1 VDSSGNGSLV
11 HGVPELLQP
20 DLPAVVGEA
29 LGQDDVEVL
38 SAAAESIIPPG
49 ANMTTGGLWRVR
61 GTATASAA
69 GGGQEAAQPFS
80 VIAKLTQSP
89 LLWPGIGV
97 VPEEFRQQLA
107 ERYLWR
113 TEAQAYA
120 AGISAALPADARMPE
135 TFLISEL
142 SREQIMIWMEDVRDG
157 GAVAWTDQQF
167 GEAAHALGGLA
178 GSAAMDACIAAVA
191 DAADA
196 SRLRFFLEGVGAQL
210 LIPAIKGDDVWRHPA
225 VAAVADPGV
234 VSGLRRIADGSGD
247 LVEELAA
254 LPQLPMHGDASPQNL
269 LADNHAGEGPARFV
283 LIDWGSFGRGAAGFD
298 LAQLLA
304 GRVNDGLM
312 PGTDLY
318 RLAPLCVEAYCSGM
332 ADAGTVPDPVAVA
345 RGQVAAMAVFSGL
358 FALPLDRL
366 GGPPEPGLERLVAG
380 RLDMVRFIVDR
391 LKQTAR

>member
-1 VDSSGNGSLV
+1 MVGSGNGFLA
-11 HGVPELLQP
+11 HLPELLKP
-20 DLPAVVGEA
+20 DLPTVVGRA
-29 LGQDDVEVL
+29 LRQDGVKV
-38 SAAAESIIPPG
+38 SGATAESIIPPG
-49 ANMTTGGLWRVR
+49 ANMTTGGLWRIT
-61 GTATASAA
+61 GTALTSTAD
-69 GGGQEAAQPFS
+69 GGPQAPQPFS

-89 LLWPGIGV
+89 LLWPGICV

-107 ERYLWR
+107 DRYLWR

-120 AGISAALPADARMPE
+120 AEISAALPENARMPG
-135 TFLISEL
+135 TFLISEPAA
-142 SREQIMIWMEDVRDG
+142 EQLLIWMEDVGDG
-157 GAVAWTDQQF
+157 DAPAWTDQQF
-167 GEAAHALGGLA
+167 GEASYVLGGLA
-178 GSAAMDACIAAVA
+178 GSAAMDACVDVVP

-196 SRLRFFLEGVGAQL
+196 SRLRYFLEGVGTQL

-225 VAAVADPGV
+225 VAAAADPEV
-234 VSGLRRIADGSGD
+234 VAGLRSIADRSGS

-269 LADNHAGEGPARFV
+269 LAENHAAGGTTRFV

-318 RLAPLCVEAYCSGM
+318 RLAPLCVDAYCSGM
-332 ADAGTVPDPVAVA
+332 ADAGTVPDPAAVA
-345 RGQVAAMAVFSGL
+345 RGQAAAIAVFSGL

-366 GGPPEPGLERLVAG
+366 GGPPEPGLKRLVAG
-380 RLDMVRFIVDR
+380 RLDMVRFILDR
-391 LKQTAR
+391 LEETAR